1 MQYSFGKKKKN
12 QSVKSVC
19 YLCFSRTPNL
29 IKSHLLKQNNNNE
42 TSPHAS
48 PRSSPKLSL
57 DSTTTA
63 VDTVKNGKVEEPKPV
78 QQLPPAQPSPGLTQV
93 LTPTVSINSTTLIA
107 FMAHGLSNLSR
118 KKRAPT
124 THPQLLSLPQNQR
137 TTTKMRGYVRL
148 VFCFDISCFYTH
160 YKNTFKVNTKHYI

>member
-1 MQYSFGKKKKN
+1 M
-12 QSVKSVC
+12 C

-42 TSPHAS
+42 TSPHDS

-57 DSTTTA
+57 DSTMTA

-78 QQLPPAQPSPGLTQV
+78 QQQPPAQPSPGLTQV
-93 LTPTVSINSTTLIA
+93 LTPTASINSNALIVV
-107 FMAHGLSNLSR
+107 MAHSLSNLSR

-124 THPQLLSLPQNQR
+124 THPQLLSPPQNQR
-137 TTTKMRGYVRL
+137 TTTKMMGYLRL
-148 VFCFDISCFYTH
+148 VVYFDISHF
-160 YKNTFKVNTKHYI
+160 

>member
-1 MQYSFGKKKKN
+1 MCYFSF
-12 QSVKSVC
+12 
-19 YLCFSRTPNL
+19 FRTPNL

-57 DSTTTA
+57 DSTMTA

-78 QQLPPAQPSPGLTQV
+78 QQQPPAQPSPGLTQV
-93 LTPTVSINSTTLIA
+93 LTPTASINSNALIV

-118 KKRAPT
+118 RKRAPT
-124 THPQLLSLPQNQR
+124 THPQLLSPPQNQR
-137 TTTKMRGYVRL
+137 TTTKMMGYLRL
-148 VFCFDISCFYTH
+148 VVYFDISCF
-160 YKNTFKVNTKHYI
+160 

>member
-1 MQYSFGKKKKN
+1 M
-12 QSVKSVC
+12 C

-57 DSTTTA
+57 DSTMTA
-63 VDTVKNGKVEEPKPV
+63 VDPVKNGKVEEQKPV
-78 QQLPPAQPSPGLTQV
+78 QQQPPAQPSPGLTQV
-93 LTPTVSINSTTLIA
+93 LTPTASINSNALIV
-107 FMAHGLSNLSR
+107 FMAHGSSNLSR

-124 THPQLLSLPQNQR
+124 THPQLLSPPQNQR
-137 TTTKMRGYVRL
+137 TTTKMMGYFRL
-148 VFCFDISCFYTH
+148 VVYFDISYF
-160 YKNTFKVNTKHYI
+160 

>member
-1 MQYSFGKKKKN
+1 MCF
-12 QSVKSVC
+12 
-19 YLCFSRTPNL
+19 LCFSRTPNL

-78 QQLPPAQPSPGLTQV
+78 QQQPPAQPSPGLTQV
-93 LTPTVSINSTTLIA
+93 LSPTASINSTTLIA
-107 FMAHGLSNLSR
+107 YVAHGSSDLCR
-118 KKRAPT
+118 KRRAPT
-124 THPQLLSLPQNQR
+124 THPQLLSPPQNQR
-137 TTTKMRGYVRL
+137 TITKMMGYLRL
-148 VFCFDISCFYTH
+148 VFYFDIWCF
-160 YKNTFKVNTKHYI
+160 